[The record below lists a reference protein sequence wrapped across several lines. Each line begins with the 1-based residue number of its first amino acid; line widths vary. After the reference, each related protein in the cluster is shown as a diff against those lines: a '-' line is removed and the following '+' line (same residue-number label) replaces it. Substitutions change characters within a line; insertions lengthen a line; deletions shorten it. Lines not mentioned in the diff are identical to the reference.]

1 MTDPLPPEAE
11 RFLRHLADALWELAS
26 DEREA
31 ILLELR
37 GHLSERA
44 AQGPEPLRAALAEI
58 GTAEA
63 LAGQFLCAATI
74 RNDRPPAPIPPAF
87 PPTPRHDIRALF
99 GELRATL
106 RAGRNGL
113 FLVSALLITVLTASN
128 FLLWL
133 DKVRPELSLTAWPL
147 MLVRTLVLLLAITAA
162 YRIILSEDERPWT
175 VDTNTLR
182 VAAALLAMLGAST
195 MAVLAIAGAAKQT
208 ALAAG
213 LDPSTAAALRT
224 LVVIAALIAASCAF
238 LRIQPWVAALA
249 TGRRDIGLKRV
260 WRGTGPVFG
269 TILRGWFAF
278 VFPFYAAHVAITYLA
293 IKVLPFGGNQ
303 LLLAELDAFVST
315 GALFAALLLNATVF
329 RWVSGE
335 AIPAPRP
342 FGNAAPDAELVA
354 EARRRLRVLTAGTPQ
369 VRRG

>member
-1 MTDPLPPEAE
+1 MTDRLPPEAE
-11 RFLRHLADALWELAS
+11 RFLRRLADALWELAS

-44 AQGPEPLRAALAEI
+44 AQGPEPLGAALAEI
-58 GTAEA
+58 GTAET

-74 RNDRPPAPIPPAF
+74 RNDAPPAPIPPAYAS
-87 PPTPRHDIRALF
+87 PRRHDIRALF

-113 FLVSALLITVLTASN
+113 FLVSALLITVLTSSN

-133 DKVRPELSLTAWPL
+133 DKVRPELSLTGWPIF
-147 MLVRTLVLLLAITAA
+147 LVRTLVLLLAITAA
-162 YRIILSEDERPWT
+162 YRILLSEDERPWT
-175 VDTNTLR
+175 VDTRTLR
-182 VAAALLAMLGAST
+182 AAAALVAMLGSASIL
-195 MAVLAIAGAAKQT
+195 VLALAGGAKQG

-213 LDPSTAAALRT
+213 LTAGPAATVRN
-224 LVVIAALIAASCAF
+224 LVAIAVLISVSCAF
-238 LRIQPWVAALA
+238 LRVQPWVAALA
-249 TGRRDIGLKRV
+249 VGRRDIGLKRV

-269 TILRGWFAF
+269 TVLRGWFAF
-278 VFPFYAAHVAITYLA
+278 VFPFYAAHVAITFLA
-293 IKVLPFGGNQ
+293 IKVLPFGGNH

-315 GALFAALLLNATVF
+315 GALFAALLLNATAF

-354 EARRRLRVLTAGTPQ
+354 EARRRLRVLMAGTPQ
-369 VRRG
+369 MRRG